1 MLLRLLR
8 HPDLIGTPRNDS
20 FLNALQHCRVFKTG
34 KYSEF
39 RHSCERRNP
48 EKKKD
53 WIPHQVRND
62 RNKVTLQQATGDIKF
77 NAFVLVLV
85 GDNI

>member
-1 MLLRLLR
+1 MPCSTAEYLKQVNIPNFVIPAKEGIQR
-8 HPDLIGTPRNDS
+8 
-20 FLNALQHCRVFKTG
+20 
-34 KYSEF
+34 
-39 RHSCERRNP
+39 
-48 EKKKD
+48 KKKD